1 MCPGCLATYAKV
13 LSALGIGLELSET
26 HHLWLLLGCIT
37 LSLGFGAREVRAT
50 GRAGPMVVTSAGCAV
65 LLAVHV
71 IGENIGMAPILDLI
85 EGADLVVYDSTYTD
99 EEFALHRGW
108 GHSTWEEGVRLC
120 RSAGARRLAI
130 FHHDPDHDD
139 AFMDRVA
146 HEAKERWSGAFVAR
160 EGTTIEIA
168 R

>member
-1 MCPGCLATYAKV
+1 MPALLAFRDVAAGTSCDLPGGV
-13 LSALGIGLELSET
+13 
-26 HHLWLLLGCIT
+26 H
-37 LSLGFGAREVRAT
+37 VRTAPLVHPDGAT
-50 GRAGPMVVTSAGCAV
+50 GYRIEHEGVSVAYVTDTEHDPEQPNEA
-65 LLAVHV
+65 
-71 IGENIGMAPILDLI
+71 ILDLI